1 MAGEAL
7 IFRDV
12 AYVLVAAGLGG
23 AVALRAGQPLILGY
37 VLGGILISPFTP
49 GPAVSDTHTFEI
61 IAEVGVIL
69 LMYSVGME
77 FSPSA
82 LLEVKWVALLGAP
95 LGILL
100 SIGLGMLVGAL
111 LGWPLITGAM
121 VGMVISVA
129 STMVL
134 ARLLADRGELQS
146 QHGRV
151 MIGLTLVEDLAVVVL
166 TILIPVFGELG
177 PDRLVDV
184 AIAFGKAALI
194 LVPFAFLAAKVVPRI
209 TSLVVRLRHDEMLL
223 LLALAIG
230 LAAVVET
237 QQVGA

>member
-1 MAGEAL
+1 
-7 IFRDV
+7 
-12 AYVLVAAGLGG
+12 
-23 AVALRAGQPLILGY
+23 
-37 VLGGILISPFTP
+37 
-49 GPAVSDTHTFEI
+49 
-61 IAEVGVIL
+61 
-69 LMYSVGME
+69 
-77 FSPSA
+77 
-82 LLEVKWVALLGAP
+82 
-95 LGILL
+95 
-100 SIGLGMLVGAL
+100 MLVGSL
-111 LGWPLITGAM
+111 LGWPLLSGAM

-151 MIGLTLVEDLAVVVL
+151 MIGLNLVEDLAVVVL

-177 PDRLVDV
+177 PDRLVDL

-194 LVPFAFLAAKVVPRI
+194 LVPFAFLAANVVPRI